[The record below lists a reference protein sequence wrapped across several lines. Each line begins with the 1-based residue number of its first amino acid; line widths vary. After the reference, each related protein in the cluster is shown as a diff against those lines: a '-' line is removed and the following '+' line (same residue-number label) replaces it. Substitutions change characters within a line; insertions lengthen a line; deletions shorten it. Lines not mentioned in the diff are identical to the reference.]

1 VLGVPIFLWATG
13 LAVIRTGALPKWL
26 GYVMILLGVVALT
39 PIGWAAAIG
48 TAILVLVLSILL
60 PARAYSRTSERIDR
74 VTA

>member
-1 VLGVPIFLWATG
+1 
-13 LAVIRTGALPKWL
+13 
-26 GYVMILLGVVALT
+26 MILLGVIALT

-60 PARAYSRTSERIDR
+60 SARAYSHASERIDR

>member
-1 VLGVPIFLWATG
+1 
-13 LAVIRTGALPKWL
+13 VIRTGALPKWL
-26 GYVMILLGVVALT
+26 GYVMILPGVVALT

-60 PARAYSRTSERIDR
+60 SARAYSRTSERIDR